1 MPCIRTHTIALLVL
15 TPGGDNLHIL
25 FRSKCDS
32 CRILPSEIGVPV
44 KHAYNEP
51 VKWNHAFK
59 KAIFIPCG
67 NLSKIIK
74 RINEYNKVSLFSSK
88 ISCSKLFLN

>member
-51 VKWNHAFK
+51 VK
-59 KAIFIPCG
+59 
-67 NLSKIIK
+67 
-74 RINEYNKVSLFSSK
+74 
-88 ISCSKLFLN
+88 